1 MSDLSPPETGRAAP
15 AEPSLAQT
23 LWTMVQYALPHHA
36 ISRLVYRASRWRMPF
51 TAALI
56 RAFVRRFGVNLA
68 EAAEPDPAAYPTFN
82 AFFTRALRD
91 GARPLPQDPAA
102 WVSPCDGVLSQ
113 FGLAQSGNLIQA
125 KGRDYTVAQLLGG
138 DIALAERF
146 AHSHYATIYLSPR
159 DYHRVHMPLA
169 GRLRQMIHV
178 PGRLFSVSPATVQQV
193 PELLAR
199 NERLVCVFD
208 TDWGPMALVLVGAIN
223 VAAIETVWAG
233 VVTPPAG
240 QGISSRL
247 YGGETGMAIELA
259 RGQEM
264 GRFNLGSTVV
274 ALLPPACAFD
284 PALWA
289 GGAVQMGQAL
299 GGCAQPVAG

>member
-1 MSDLSPPETGRAAP
+1 
-15 AEPSLAQT
+15 
-23 LWTMVQYALPHHA
+23 MVQYALPHHA
-36 ISRLVYRASRWRMPF
+36 ISRLVYRASRWRTPF

-56 RAFVRRFGVNLA
+56 RAFVQRFGVNLA
-68 EAAEPDPAAYPTFN
+68 EAAEPDPAIYPSFN
-82 AFFTRALRD
+82 AFFTRALRAD
-91 GARPLPQDPAA
+91 VRPLPDDPLA

-138 DIALAERF
+138 DVALAEQF
-146 AHSHYATIYLSPR
+146 GHSHYATIYLSPK
-159 DYHRVHMPLA
+159 DYHRVHMPVA
-169 GRLRQMIHV
+169 GRLVQMIHV

-199 NERLVCVFD
+199 NERLVCVFE
-208 TDWGPMALVLVGAIN
+208 TDWGLMALVLVGAIN

-240 QGISSRL
+240 QGISSRR
-247 YGGETGMAIELA
+247 YGADTGMQIALD

-274 ALLPPACAFD
+274 MLLPSACQFASGLF
-284 PALWA
+284 P
-289 GGAVQMGQAL
+289 GMTVKMGQAL
-299 GGCAQPVAG
+299 GGCAQPVAE

>member
-1 MSDLSPPETGRAAP
+1 MSDLPP
-15 AEPSLAQT
+15 AERDLGVVRAPSMGQT
-23 LWTMVQYALPHHA
+23 LWTLVQYALPHHA
-36 ISRLVYRASRWRMPF
+36 ISRLVYRASRWRTPL

-56 RAFVRRFGVNLA
+56 RSFVRRFGVNLT
-68 EAAEPDPAAYPTFN
+68 EAAEPDPSAYPSFN

-91 GARPLPQDPAA
+91 DARPLPDDPAA

-138 DIALAERF
+138 DVALAELF
-146 AHSHYATIYLSPR
+146 AHSHYATIYLSPK
-159 DYHRVHMPLA
+159 DYHRVHMPLT
-169 GRLRQMIHV
+169 GRLIQMIHV

-193 PELLAR
+193 PELFAR
-199 NERLVCVFD
+199 NERLVCVFE
-208 TDWGPMALVLVGAIN
+208 TAAGPMALVLVGAIN

-233 VVTPPAG
+233 LVTPPAG
-240 QGISSRL
+240 LAVTTRHYAGD
-247 YGGETGMAIELA
+247 TGMIIELA

-274 ALLPPACAFD
+274 ALLPSACAFD
-284 PALWA
+284 AALKT
-289 GGAVQMGQAL
+289 GGTVQMGQSL
-299 GGCAQPVAG
+299 GVCSQSVSE